1 MPCFLR
7 SRAAL
12 AVCLA
17 AQALVALPAGAEQA
31 KDRARKKMKEG
42 VALFDKG
49 DLRGA
54 LARFEKAYEI
64 YPSPKI
70 FLNVA
75 ACHAGIGDYVEA
87 LAYYERFLAE
97 ASDAASD
104 VRADAE
110 RSVAEMRGRV
120 GEIDVVAP
128 EGAAIEVNGRR
139 VGLAPAAP
147 SRHMPGT
154 YTVRVAKVGYRE
166 FATSLQVEAART
178 SRVQAVLEPEAAPAT
193 PVPDSKPAAD
203 FPPPLA
209 PPLVEPA
216 EASAAAFAAP
226 DSEGSG
232 VEVEIAEA
240 PEGGGSPSL
249 WLALGGGVL
258 LAGGV
263 AADVVFA
270 NDGSDGASDFVPV
283 GLYLAGG
290 ALVIMWLLQ

>member
-1 MPCFLR
+1 
-7 SRAAL
+7 
-12 AVCLA
+12 
-17 AQALVALPAGAEQA
+17 
-31 KDRARKKMKEG
+31 
-42 VALFDKG
+42 
-49 DLRGA
+49 
-54 LARFEKAYEI
+54 
-64 YPSPKI
+64 
-70 FLNVA
+70 
-75 ACHAGIGDYVEA
+75 
-87 LAYYERFLAE
+87 
-97 ASDAASD
+97 
-104 VRADAE
+104 
-110 RSVAEMRGRV
+110 MRGRV

-128 EGAAIEVNGRR
+128 EGAAIEVSGRR
-139 VGLAPAAP
+139 VRLAPAAQATCRDVYRARREGRLP
-147 SRHMPGT
+147 RVRHQSQVRRREHRASNRGEPG
-154 YTVRVAKVGYRE
+154 RA
-166 FATSLQVEAART
+166 
-178 SRVQAVLEPEAAPAT
+178 AT

-216 EASAAAFAAP
+216 EASAAAFATP
-226 DSEGSG
+226 DSGSG
-232 VEVEIAEA
+232 VEVGIAEA